1 MFFKARNIYKLPS
14 SSSHLGNLV
23 WPLSPANTE
32 CSVNAAAPIPGG
44 AVSTGASSRLGFV
57 KDQEHHQARVWV
69 PELQPVCILIASS
82 LRDCFCP
89 SFLTTDLF
97 HCTQLDASQSNLRTE
112 KQQRMHNLAL
122 YVFVI
127 PTCRLEQ
134 AFLFSYWFSYSNA
147 RTSGLGCSLQ
157 AFPADL
163 NKELNYIKIVAWRLC
178 RDKSWIIAKN
188 T

>member
-1 MFFKARNIYKLPS
+1 MKGDKEELAQVDLIMFFKARNIYKLPS

-134 AFLFSYWFSYSNA
+134 AFLFSY
-147 RTSGLGCSLQ
+147 
-157 AFPADL
+157 
-163 NKELNYIKIVAWRLC
+163 
-178 RDKSWIIAKN
+178 
-188 T
+188 